1 MRITNDN
8 QLIFYL
14 NQLLFYL
21 QDRVIFHRLEHICY
35 CVETGEW
42 PFPKRMSCIPM
53 SYDSRS
59 ATPLG
64 STTPRDDQDLSQSD
78 AGDSVYDGIKVNRG
92 INDIDKDFEV
102 QFTEVGSLRVWFSS
116 TAAFL
121 VFYRVMW
128 FVYFSILHHTNKW
141 FVVVYCC

>member
-1 MRITNDN
+1 M
-8 QLIFYL
+8 
-14 NQLLFYL
+14 
-21 QDRVIFHRLEHICY
+21 
-35 CVETGEW
+35 ETGEW
-42 PFPKRMSCIPM
+42 PFPKRMSYIPT

-116 TAAFL
+116 TAAFV
-121 VFYRVMW
+121 VFCRVMW
-128 FVYFSILHHTNKW
+128 CVYISILHHTNKW
-141 FVVVYCC
+141 FVVVYC